1 MANKKNKTTKVNY
14 EKLCREYAEHNELE
28 KLNQQT
34 RQRVEQM
41 EKEMWAKEARDAYL
55 RVKHEQRFFTAIK
68 LIFVVLISMACI
80 ATSLVLAYEGA
91 FAWWIAICV
100 STVLTVFCAFKTGY
114 FWYEFKK

>member
-1 MANKKNKTTKVNY
+1 MSTKKKKTSKVNY
-14 EKLCREYAEHNELE
+14 EKMCREYQEHIELE

-41 EKEMWAKEARDAYL
+41 EQAMWVKEAYDAYL
-55 RVKHEQRFFTAIK
+55 RLKQEKRFYAAVK
-68 LIFVVLISMACI
+68 LIFVVLISLVCI
-80 ATSLVLAYEGA
+80 ASALVLAYMEA

-100 STVLTVFCAFKTGY
+100 SALLTVFCAFKTGY